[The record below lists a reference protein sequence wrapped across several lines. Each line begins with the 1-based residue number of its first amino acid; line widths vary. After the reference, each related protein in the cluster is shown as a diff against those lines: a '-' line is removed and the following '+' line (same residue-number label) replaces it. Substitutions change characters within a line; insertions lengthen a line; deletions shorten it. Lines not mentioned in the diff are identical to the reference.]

1 MFGNKRTVP
10 LRPACGKMCLL
21 ATESF
26 VSVQLISG
34 NSVHILCKFPLCRD
48 LLLLF

>member
-10 LRPACGKMCLL
+10 LRSACEKMYLL

-26 VSVQLISG
+26 VSMQLISG
-34 NSVHILCKFPLCRD
+34 DSVHILFKFPLCRD
-48 LLLLF
+48 